1 MNTPASL
8 KNQRIQQL
16 STQLANQIAAGE
28 VVERPASVVKELL
41 ENSLD
46 AGATQIDIEIE
57 QGGLRMIRIQDNGS
71 GMFAE
76 DLPLALSRHATS
88 KVASLFDLENLTSL
102 GFRGEA
108 LPSIASVSR
117 LQMITRRDDAEQASC
132 IEVAASGEISEVR
145 PAAHPQGTTIVV
157 ADLFCNTPA
166 RRRFQ
171 RAAKTEFSH
180 IQDIVQRIALARS
193 DIAIQLRHNDR
204 QVIKVAAA
212 SEDFSAL
219 ERMARIFGQAFVD
232 SAHIVAGEMDG
243 LRIQGYAAP
252 ASLHRA
258 QTDRQYVYINGRV
271 VKDRVLSHA
280 IRQAYS
286 DQLPEGRYASYLLH
300 LEIDP
305 VLVDVN
311 VHPTKHEVRF
321 RDGRNVHDFLFTSVQ
336 RSLQGRSVV
345 EVSEGKVAVQPTTMR
360 SPLEHVT
367 HQVRERAP
375 VYAMPLR
382 EVPGNDIELP
392 FGDVLSLLE
401 ERFLLCRKA
410 QQHCLIDTRTLLK
423 QLYRQ
428 RLQNESQQDGVV
440 SRPLLLPERLTLLP
454 NHAALIEEQSKTL
467 KRLGFELTL
476 SGDATALLRRAPV
489 ILQQANQHALGLAVL
504 EILGTTPEQEQ
515 YRDLAYAAAL
525 STPLPKGCRHQQTW
539 LAKQLDM
546 LEDDAQTDWL
556 VQLDSSSLPRL
567 FPEFT

>member
-57 QGGLRMIRIQDNGS
+57 QGGLRTIRVQDNGS

-117 LQMITRRDDAEQASC
+117 LQIITRRQDAAQASC

-212 SEDFSAL
+212 SENFSVL

-232 SAHIVAGEMDG
+232 SAHTVAGEMDG
-243 LRIQGYAAP
+243 LCIQGYAAP

-321 RDGRNVHDFLFTSVQ
+321 RDGRNVHDFLFTAVQ
-336 RSLQGRSVV
+336 RSLQARSAV

-360 SPLEHVT
+360 SPLT

-382 EVPGNDIELP
+382 EVPSNDIELP

-401 ERFLLCRKA
+401 ERFLLCRKE
-410 QQHCLIDTRTLLK
+410 QQHCLIDTQALLN
-423 QLYRQ
+423 QLYWQ

-440 SRPLLLPERLTLLP
+440 SRPLLVPERLTLLP
-454 NHAALIEEQSKTL
+454 NHAALIETQSAAMQ
-467 KRLGFELTL
+467 RLGFELTL
-476 SGDATALLRRAPV
+476 SGNATALLRRAPV
-489 ILQQANQHALGLAVL
+489 ILQQANQHALGLALL
-504 EILGTTPEQEQ
+504 EMLGTTPEQEQ
-515 YRDLAYAAAL
+515 YRDLAHAAAL
-525 STPLPKGCRHQQTW
+525 STPLPKGCRQQQTW
-539 LAKQLDM
+539 LGKQLDM

-556 VQLDSSSLPRL
+556 VQLDGSSLHRL

>member
-1 MNTPASL
+1 MSTPATP
-8 KNQRIQQL
+8 KVKRIQQL

-57 QGGLRMIRIQDNGS
+57 QGGLRLIRIHDNGA
-71 GMFAE
+71 GIFAE

-88 KVASLFDLENLTSL
+88 KVSNLFDLENLTSL

-117 LQMITRRDDAEQASC
+117 LQIITRRHDATQASC
-132 IEVAASGEISEVR
+132 IEVSDNGDISEVR
-145 PAAHPQGTTIVV
+145 PAAHPPGTTVVV

-180 IQDIVQRIALARS
+180 IQDIVQRIALARP

-204 QVIKVAAA
+204 QVIKVASA
-212 SEDFSAL
+212 SENFSAL
-219 ERMARIFGQAFVD
+219 ARMARIFGQAFVD
-232 SAHIVAGEMDG
+232 SAHTVAGEMDG

-336 RSLQGRSVV
+336 RSLQGQQSAQAV
-345 EVSEGKVAVQPTTMR
+345 VSEEKLAVQPTTMR
-360 SPLEHVT
+360 SPLSNE
-367 HQVRERAP
+367 VRERAP

-382 EVPGNDIELP
+382 EVPGNEVELP

-401 ERFLLCRKA
+401 DRFLLCRKA

-423 QLYRQ
+423 QLYQQ

-440 SRPLLLPERLTLLP
+440 SRPLLLPERLALLP
-454 NHAALIEEQSKTL
+454 NQAALIEEQSEVL
-467 KRLGFELTL
+467 QRLGFELTL

-489 ILQQANQHALGLAVL
+489 ILQQANQPSLGLALL
-504 EILGTTPEQEQ
+504 EMLGTTPEQEQ
-515 YRDLAYAAAL
+515 YRDLAHAAAL
-525 STPLPKGCRHQQTW
+525 STPLPEGCRHQQTW

-546 LEDDAQTDWL
+546 LEDDAQPDWL
-556 VQLDSSSLPRL
+556 VQLDSSSLHRL

>member
-1 MNTPASL
+1 MTTP
-8 KNQRIQQL
+8 QRIQQL

-46 AGATQIDIEIE
+46 AGATRIDIDIE
-57 QGGLRMIRIQDNGS
+57 QGGLRLIRIQDDGA
-71 GMFAE
+71 GIFAE

-88 KVASLFDLENLTSL
+88 KVNNLHDLENLTSL

-117 LQMITRRDDAEQASC
+117 LQIVTRRHDGTQASC
-132 IEVAASGEISEVR
+132 IEVAASGEVSEVR
-145 PAAHPQGTTIVV
+145 PAAHPAGTTVVV

-171 RAAKTEFSH
+171 RGVKTEFAH
-180 IQDIVQRIALARS
+180 IQDVVQRIALARS

-212 SEDFSAL
+212 TESFSPL
-219 ERMARIFGQAFVD
+219 ERTARIFGQAFIE
-232 SAHIVAGEMDG
+232 SAHRVENEADG

-305 VLVDVN
+305 TLVDVN

-321 RDGRNVHDFLFTSVQ
+321 RDGRNVHDFLFSSVQ
-336 RSLQGRSVV
+336 RSLQNQQSTTAL
-345 EVSEGKVAVQPTTMR
+345 SEERVAIHPTTMR
-360 SPLEHVT
+360 SPLSNE
-367 HQVRERAP
+367 VRERAP

-382 EVPGNDIELP
+382 EVSSTETELP
-392 FGDVLSLLE
+392 FGDVLSLLDG
-401 ERFLLCRKA
+401 RFLLCRKS
-410 QQHCLIDTRTLLK
+410 QQHVLIDTHILLTE
-423 QLYRQ
+423 LYRQ
-428 RLQNESQQDGVV
+428 RLEDESQQDGII
-440 SRPLLLPERLTLLP
+440 SRPLLLPERLALSANQAT
-454 NHAALIEEQSKTL
+454 LIEEQQE
-467 KRLGFELTL
+467 RINALGFELTL

-489 ILQQANQHALGLAVL
+489 ILQQADQHSLGLAVL
-504 EILGTTPEQEQ
+504 GILSSTSEQAQFPE
-515 YRDLAYAAAL
+515 LAHVAAL
-525 STPLPKGCRHQQTW
+525 STSLPEGSRQQQTW
-539 LAKQLDM
+539 LAKQLAILNDV
-546 LEDDAQTDWL
+546 EHPNWL
-556 VQLDSSSLPRL
+556 VPLNSANLHQL
-567 FPEFT
+567 FPEFV

>member
-117 LQMITRRDDAEQASC
+117 LQIITRRQDAAQASC

-180 IQDIVQRIALARS
+180 IQDIVQRIALAQS

-204 QVIKVAAA
+204 QVIKVVAA
-212 SEDFSAL
+212 SENFSVL

-232 SAHIVAGEMDG
+232 SAHTVAGEMDG

-280 IRQAYS
+280 IRQAYT

-321 RDGRNVHDFLFTSVQ
+321 RDGRNVHDFLFTAVQ

-345 EVSEGKVAVQPTTMR
+345 EVSEGKVAVQPTIMR
-360 SPLEHVT
+360 SPLT
-367 HQVRERAP
+367 HEVRERAP
-375 VYAMPLR
+375 VYVMPLR
-382 EVPGNDIELP
+382 EVPSNDIELP

-401 ERFLLCRKA
+401 ERFLLCRKE
-410 QQHCLIDTRTLLK
+410 QQHYLIDTQALLK

-440 SRPLLLPERLTLLP
+440 SRPLLVPERLTILP
-454 NHAALIEEQSKTL
+454 KHAALIETQSATMQ
-467 KRLGFELTL
+467 RLGFEFTL

-489 ILQQANQHALGLAVL
+489 ILQQANQNALGLALL
-504 EILGTTPEQEQ
+504 EMLGTTPEQEQ
-515 YRDLAYAAAL
+515 YRDLAHAAAL

-539 LAKQLDM
+539 LGKQLDM

-556 VQLDSSSLPRL
+556 AKLDSSSLHRL
-567 FPEFT
+567 FPEFA

>member
-1 MNTPASL
+1 MNTPATP
-8 KNQRIQQL
+8 KIQRIQQL

-46 AGATQIDIEIE
+46 AGATQIEIEVE
-57 QGGLRMIRIQDNGS
+57 QGGLRLIRIHDNGAGIFS
-71 GMFAE
+71 E

-88 KVASLFDLENLTSL
+88 KVSSLFDLEHLTSL

-117 LQMITRRDDAEQASC
+117 LQIITRRHDAAQASC
-132 IEVAASGEISEVR
+132 IEVSSSGEISEVR
-145 PAAHPQGTTIVV
+145 PAAHPPGTTVVV

-180 IQDIVQRIALARS
+180 IQDIVQRIALARA

-204 QVIKVAAA
+204 QVIKVTSA
-212 SEDFSAL
+212 SESFSAL
-219 ERMARIFGQAFVD
+219 DRMARIFGQAFVD
-232 SAHIVAGEMDG
+232 SAYTVAAEMDG

-286 DQLPEGRYASYLLH
+286 DQLPEGRYASYLLR

-321 RDGRNVHDFLFTSVQ
+321 RDGRNVHDFLFTAVQ
-336 RSLQGRSVV
+336 RSLQGQPAA
-345 EVSEGKVAVQPTTMR
+345 EVSKAKVAVQPTTMR
-360 SPLEHVT
+360 TPLT
-367 HQVRERAP
+367 HEVRERAA

-401 ERFLLCRKA
+401 DRFLLCRKA

-428 RLQNESQQDGVV
+428 RLQNELQQEGGVV
-440 SRPLLLPERLTLLP
+440 SRPLLLPERLVLLP
-454 NHAALIEEQSKTL
+454 NQAALIEEQSETL
-467 KRLGFELTL
+467 QRLGFELTL

-489 ILQQANQHALGLAVL
+489 ILQQANQHSLGLALL
-504 EILGTTPEQEQ
+504 EMLGSTPEQEQ
-515 YRDLAYAAAL
+515 YRDLAHAAAL
-525 STPLPKGCRHQQTW
+525 STPLPEGCRHQQTW

-546 LEDDAQTDWL
+546 LEDDAPTDWL
-556 VQLDSSSLPRL
+556 VQLDSSSLHRL